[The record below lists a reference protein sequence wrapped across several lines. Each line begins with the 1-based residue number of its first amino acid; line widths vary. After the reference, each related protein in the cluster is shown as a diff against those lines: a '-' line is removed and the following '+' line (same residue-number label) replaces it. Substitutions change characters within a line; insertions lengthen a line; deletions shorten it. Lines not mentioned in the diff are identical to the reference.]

1 MTKQNQ
7 PQEITFKEV
16 VERGCG
22 LDVHKK
28 EIVATVSGTG
38 IESETRT
45 FQSTTRSLTELKEWL
60 LALGVTHVA
69 MESTGVY
76 WKPVMNVLEP
86 GGFTI
91 MVVNARHIKYVP
103 GHKTDKKDSVWICKL
118 LRAGLL
124 KGSFVPGRNQRD
136 LRDLTRYRRKL
147 VQQQAA
153 EHNRMIRIFEDAN
166 LKLSSVFSNI
176 RGKTCTRVIDAVIAG
191 ETNPQTLAALCTN
204 KHLKA
209 TKEEIELAVEGCFT
223 EHHRFMIRAIRTSIS
238 NIETEIDH
246 LDKEIEKR
254 MKPFEAQVRQL
265 CEIPGMNVT
274 SINEL
279 LAEIGVDMEV
289 FPTAEHLTSWA
300 GLAPGNNE
308 SAGKKKSSH
317 TNHGNK
323 ATKAIMTECA
333 WCATRTK
340 GTFFSARYQRLAA
353 RRGKKR
359 ALVAI
364 AAVMLKVVYH
374 ILKDGTAYREL
385 GEDYM
390 VSRRKDAQ
398 IKYHREQLNKLLGG
412 DSPETTSA

>member
-1 MTKQNQ
+1 MTRQKQT
-7 PQEITFKEV
+7 QEIAFEEV

-28 EIVATVSGTG
+28 EIVATVGGTC

-76 WKPVMNVLEP
+76 WKPVMNILEP
-86 GGFTI
+86 GGFSI

-103 GHKTDKKDSVWICKL
+103 GHKTDKKDSAWICKL

-147 VQQQAA
+147 VQHQAA

-176 RGKTCTRVIDAVIAG
+176 RGKMCTRVIDAVIAG
-191 ETNPQTLAALCTN
+191 ETDPQKLAALCT
-204 KHLKA
+204 HRRLKA
-209 TKEEIELAVEGCFT
+209 TREEIALAVEGCFT
-223 EHHRFMIRAIRTSIS
+223 EHHKFMIRAIRTSIA
-238 NIETEIDH
+238 NIEAEIDH
-246 LDKEIEKR
+246 LDKEIERR
-254 MKPFEAQVRQL
+254 MKPFEAQITQL
-265 CEIPGMNVT
+265 CEIPGMDVT
-274 SINEL
+274 SANEL

-308 SAGKKKSSH
+308 SAGKKKAH
-317 TNHGNK
+317 TPTT
-323 ATKAIMTECA
+323 ATKP
-333 WCATRTK
+333 
-340 GTFFSARYQRLAA
+340 Q
-353 RRGKKR
+353 KR
-359 ALVAI
+359 
-364 AAVMLKVVYH
+364 
-374 ILKDGTAYREL
+374 
-385 GEDYM
+385 
-390 VSRRKDAQ
+390 
-398 IKYHREQLNKLLGG
+398 
-412 DSPETTSA
+412 

>member
-1 MTKQNQ
+1 MAKQRQ
-7 PQEITFKEV
+7 TSGITFEGV
-16 VERGCG
+16 VECGCG

-28 EIVATVSGTG
+28 EIVATVSGTS
-38 IESETRT
+38 IKSETRT

-76 WKPVMNVLEP
+76 WKPVLNILEP

-103 GHKTDKKDSVWICKL
+103 GHKTDKKDSAWICKL

-124 KGSFVPGRNQRD
+124 KGSFVPGQSQRD

-176 RGKTCTRVIDAVIAG
+176 RGKTCTAVIDAVISG
-191 ETNPQTLAALCTN
+191 ETDPEKLAQMCT
-204 KHLKA
+204 HWRLKS
-209 TKEEIELAVEGCFT
+209 TKEEIALAVEGNFR
-223 EHHRFMIRAIRTSIS
+223 EHHIFMIRAIRTSIS
-238 NIETEIDH
+238 NIEAEIAH

-254 MKPFEAQVRQL
+254 MEPLAGQIGQL
-265 CEIPGMNVT
+265 CEIPGMDTT
-274 SINEL
+274 SVREL

-308 SAGKKKSSH
+308 SAGKKKVH
-317 TNHGNK
+317 TPTT
-323 ATKAIMTECA
+323 ATKP
-333 WCATRTK
+333 R
-340 GTFFSARYQRLAA
+340 
-353 RRGKKR
+353 KR
-359 ALVAI
+359 
-364 AAVMLKVVYH
+364 
-374 ILKDGTAYREL
+374 
-385 GEDYM
+385 
-390 VSRRKDAQ
+390 
-398 IKYHREQLNKLLGG
+398 
-412 DSPETTSA
+412 

>member
-1 MTKQNQ
+1 MTRQKQT
-7 PQEITFKEV
+7 QEIAFEEV

-76 WKPVMNVLEP
+76 WKPVMNILEP
-86 GGFTI
+86 GGFSI

-103 GHKTDKKDSVWICKL
+103 GHKTDKKDSAWICKL

-147 VQQQAA
+147 VQQQAS

-176 RGKTCTRVIDAVIAG
+176 RGKMCTRVIDAVIAG
-191 ETNPQTLAALCTN
+191 ETDPQKLAALCT
-204 KHLKA
+204 HRRLKA
-209 TKEEIELAVEGCFT
+209 TREEIALAVEGCFT
-223 EHHRFMIRAIRTSIS
+223 EHHKFMIRAIRTSIA
-238 NIETEIDH
+238 NIEAEIDH
-246 LDKEIEKR
+246 LDKEIERR
-254 MKPFEAQVRQL
+254 MKPFEAQITQL
-265 CEIPGMNVT
+265 CEIPGMDVT
-274 SINEL
+274 SVNEL

-308 SAGKKKSSH
+308 SAGKKKAH
-317 TNHGNK
+317 TPTT
-323 ATKAIMTECA
+323 ATKP
-333 WCATRTK
+333 
-340 GTFFSARYQRLAA
+340 Q
-353 RRGKKR
+353 KR
-359 ALVAI
+359 
-364 AAVMLKVVYH
+364 
-374 ILKDGTAYREL
+374 
-385 GEDYM
+385 
-390 VSRRKDAQ
+390 
-398 IKYHREQLNKLLGG
+398 
-412 DSPETTSA
+412 

>member
-1 MTKQNQ
+1 MAKQKQ
-7 PQEITFKEV
+7 SQEITFEEV

-76 WKPVMNVLEP
+76 WKPVMNILEP

-103 GHKTDKKDSVWICKL
+103 GHKTDKKDSAWICKL

-124 KGSFVPGRNQRD
+124 KGSFVPGRDQRD

-147 VQQQAA
+147 VQQQSS

-176 RGKTCTRVIDAVIAG
+176 RGKMCTRVIDAVIAG
-191 ETNPQTLAALCTN
+191 ETDPQKLAALCT
-204 KHLKA
+204 HRRLKA
-209 TKEEIELAVEGCFT
+209 SKEEIALAVEGCFT
-223 EHHRFMIRAIRTSIS
+223 EHHKFMIRAIRTSIS
-238 NIETEIDH
+238 NIEAEIDH
-246 LDKEIEKR
+246 LDREIEQR
-254 MKPFEAQVRQL
+254 MQPFEAQIQRL
-265 CEIPGMNVT
+265 CEIPGMDVT
-274 SINEL
+274 SVNEL

-308 SAGKKKSSH
+308 SAGKKKAH
-317 TNHGNK
+317 TPTT
-323 ATKAIMTECA
+323 ATKP
-333 WCATRTK
+333 
-340 GTFFSARYQRLAA
+340 Q
-353 RRGKKR
+353 KR
-359 ALVAI
+359 
-364 AAVMLKVVYH
+364 
-374 ILKDGTAYREL
+374 
-385 GEDYM
+385 
-390 VSRRKDAQ
+390 
-398 IKYHREQLNKLLGG
+398 
-412 DSPETTSA
+412 

>member
-1 MTKQNQ
+1 MAKQKQ
-7 PQEITFKEV
+7 TQEVAFEEV

-76 WKPVMNVLEP
+76 WKPVMNILEP
-86 GGFTI
+86 GRFTI

-103 GHKTDKKDSVWICKL
+103 GHKTDKKDSAWICKL

-124 KGSFVPGRNQRD
+124 KGSFVPDRDQRD

-147 VQQQAA
+147 VQQQSA

-176 RGKTCTRVIDAVIAG
+176 RGKMSTRVIDAVIAG
-191 ETNPQTLAALCTN
+191 ETDPQKLAALCT
-204 KHLKA
+204 HRRLKA
-209 TKEEIELAVEGCFT
+209 SKEEIVLAVEGCFT
-223 EHHRFMIRAIRTSIS
+223 EHHKFMIRAIRTSIS
-238 NIETEIDH
+238 NIEAEIDH
-246 LDKEIEKR
+246 LDKEIERR
-254 MKPFEAQVRQL
+254 MQPFEAQIQQL
-265 CEIPGMNVT
+265 CEIPGMDVT
-274 SINEL
+274 SVNEV

-308 SAGKKKSSH
+308 SAGKKKAH
-317 TNHGNK
+317 TPTT
-323 ATKAIMTECA
+323 ATKP
-333 WCATRTK
+333 
-340 GTFFSARYQRLAA
+340 Q
-353 RRGKKR
+353 KR
-359 ALVAI
+359 
-364 AAVMLKVVYH
+364 
-374 ILKDGTAYREL
+374 
-385 GEDYM
+385 
-390 VSRRKDAQ
+390 
-398 IKYHREQLNKLLGG
+398 
-412 DSPETTSA
+412 

>member
-1 MTKQNQ
+1 MAKQKQ
-7 PQEITFKEV
+7 PQEVTFEEV

-45 FQSTTRSLTELKEWL
+45 FRSTTRSLTELKEWL

-76 WKPVMNVLEP
+76 WKPAINILEP

-103 GHKTDKKDSVWICKL
+103 GHKTDKKDSAWICKL

-124 KGSFVPGRNQRD
+124 KGSFVPGRDQRD

-147 VQQQAA
+147 VQQQSA

-176 RGKTCTRVIDAVIAG
+176 RGKMCTRVIDAVIAG
-191 ETNPQTLAALCTN
+191 ETDPQKLAALCT
-204 KHLKA
+204 HRRLKA
-209 TKEEIELAVEGCFT
+209 SKEEIALAVEGCFT
-223 EHHRFMIRAIRTSIS
+223 EHHKFMIRAIRTSIS
-238 NIETEIDH
+238 NIEAETEH
-246 LDKEIEKR
+246 LDKEIERR
-254 MKPFEAQVRQL
+254 MQPLEAQIQQL
-265 CEIPGMNVT
+265 CEIPGMDIT
-274 SINEL
+274 SVNEL

-308 SAGKKKSSH
+308 SAGKKKAH
-317 TNHGNK
+317 TPTT
-323 ATKAIMTECA
+323 ATKP
-333 WCATRTK
+333 
-340 GTFFSARYQRLAA
+340 Q
-353 RRGKKR
+353 KR
-359 ALVAI
+359 
-364 AAVMLKVVYH
+364 
-374 ILKDGTAYREL
+374 
-385 GEDYM
+385 
-390 VSRRKDAQ
+390 
-398 IKYHREQLNKLLGG
+398 
-412 DSPETTSA
+412 

>member
-1 MTKQNQ
+1 MARDT
-7 PQEITFKEV
+7 QEVTFEEV

-28 EIVATVSGTG
+28 EIVATVGGTG
-38 IESETRT
+38 IKSETRT
-45 FQSTTRSLTELKEWL
+45 FHSTTRSLTELKDWL

-76 WKPVMNVLEP
+76 WKPVLNILEP

-103 GHKTDKKDSVWICKL
+103 GHKTDKKDSAWICKL

-124 KGSFVPGRNQRD
+124 KGSFVPGREQRE

-176 RGKTCTRVIDAVIAG
+176 RGKTCTSVIDAVIAG
-191 ETNPQTLAALCTN
+191 ETDPSKLSELCT
-204 KHLKA
+204 HWRLKSS
-209 TKEEIELAVEGCFT
+209 KEEIALAVEGRFT
-223 EHHRFMIRAIRTSIS
+223 EHHTFMIRAIRTSIK
-238 NIETEIDH
+238 NIEAEIEH
-246 LDKEIEKR
+246 LDQEIERR
-254 MKPFEAQVRQL
+254 MQPFDTQIEQL
-265 CEIPGMNVT
+265 CEIPGMSTT
-274 SINEL
+274 SVREL

-308 SAGKKKSSH
+308 SAGKKKVH
-317 TNHGNK
+317 TPTT
-323 ATKAIMTECA
+323 ATK
-333 WCATRTK
+333 
-340 GTFFSARYQRLAA
+340 
-353 RRGKKR
+353 
-359 ALVAI
+359 
-364 AAVMLKVVYH
+364 
-374 ILKDGTAYREL
+374 
-385 GEDYM
+385 
-390 VSRRKDAQ
+390 RRK
-398 IKYHREQLNKLLGG
+398 R
-412 DSPETTSA
+412 

>member
-1 MTKQNQ
+1 MAKQKQ
-7 PQEITFKEV
+7 SQEITFEEV

-28 EIVATVSGTG
+28 AIVATVSGTG

-76 WKPVMNVLEP
+76 WKPVLNILEP

-103 GHKTDKKDSVWICKL
+103 GHKTDKKDSAWICKL

-124 KGSFVPGRNQRD
+124 KGSFVPGRDQRD

-147 VQQQAA
+147 VQQQSS

-176 RGKTCTRVIDAVIAG
+176 RGKMCTRVIDAVIAG
-191 ETNPQTLAALCTN
+191 ETDPQKLAALCT
-204 KHLKA
+204 HRRLKA
-209 TKEEIELAVEGCFT
+209 SKEEIALAVEGCFT
-223 EHHRFMIRAIRTSIS
+223 EHHKFMIRAIRTSIS
-238 NIETEIDH
+238 NIEAEIDH
-246 LDKEIEKR
+246 LDREIEQR
-254 MKPFEAQVRQL
+254 MQPFEVQIQQL
-265 CEIPGMNVT
+265 CEIPGMDVT
-274 SINEL
+274 SVNEL

-308 SAGKKKSSH
+308 SAGKKKAH
-317 TNHGNK
+317 TPTT
-323 ATKAIMTECA
+323 ATKP
-333 WCATRTK
+333 
-340 GTFFSARYQRLAA
+340 Q
-353 RRGKKR
+353 KR
-359 ALVAI
+359 
-364 AAVMLKVVYH
+364 
-374 ILKDGTAYREL
+374 
-385 GEDYM
+385 
-390 VSRRKDAQ
+390 
-398 IKYHREQLNKLLGG
+398 
-412 DSPETTSA
+412 

>member
-1 MTKQNQ
+1 MAKQKQ
-7 PQEITFKEV
+7 SQEITFEEV

-76 WKPVMNVLEP
+76 WKPVMNILEP

-103 GHKTDKKDSVWICKL
+103 GHKTDKKDSAWICKL

-124 KGSFVPGRNQRD
+124 KGSFVPGRDQRD

-147 VQQQAA
+147 VQQQSS

-176 RGKTCTRVIDAVIAG
+176 RGKMCTRVIDAVIAG
-191 ETNPQTLAALCTN
+191 ETDPQKLAALCT
-204 KHLKA
+204 HRRLKA
-209 TKEEIELAVEGCFT
+209 SKEELALAVEGCFT
-223 EHHRFMIRAIRTSIS
+223 EHHKFMIRAIRTSIS
-238 NIETEIDH
+238 NIEAEIDH
-246 LDKEIEKR
+246 LDREIEQR
-254 MKPFEAQVRQL
+254 MQPFEVQIQQL
-265 CEIPGMNVT
+265 CEIPGMDVT
-274 SINEL
+274 SVNEL

-308 SAGKKKSSH
+308 SAGKKKAH
-317 TNHGNK
+317 TPTT
-323 ATKAIMTECA
+323 ATKP
-333 WCATRTK
+333 
-340 GTFFSARYQRLAA
+340 Q
-353 RRGKKR
+353 KR
-359 ALVAI
+359 
-364 AAVMLKVVYH
+364 
-374 ILKDGTAYREL
+374 
-385 GEDYM
+385 
-390 VSRRKDAQ
+390 
-398 IKYHREQLNKLLGG
+398 
-412 DSPETTSA
+412 